1 MLDLKLTYTDFP
13 SVTAIHEALDE
24 SERIMMIKSRDKGCF
39 EVAAV
44 GWVKKL
50 HPDIPETLAE
60 QLGISIECRRLRL
73 LRQKKYQQGFPLEG
87 YQHRQAR
94 LAQTEHQM
102 VAASDRVTS
111 TDAPVSDP
119 ALPPDPA
126 SYQQS
131 VGSEATT
138 SSTAQAYPYPKVSK
152 PPEGSEHCQCRWCV
166 GNLGAEDLEY
176 KRWWAYVC
184 L

>member
-1 MLDLKLTYTDFP
+1 
-13 SVTAIHEALDE
+13 
-24 SERIMMIKSRDKGCF
+24 MMIKSRGKGCF

-73 LRQKKYQQGFPLEG
+73 LGQTKYQQGFPLEA
-87 YQHRQAR
+87 YQYRRAR
-94 LAQTEHQM
+94 LAQPEDQM
-102 VAASDRVTS
+102 VTALDRVTL
-111 TDAPVSDP
+111 TEAPVSDP
-119 ALPPDPA
+119 ALQPSPA

-138 SSTAQAYPYPKVSK
+138 SSTVQAYPYPKASK

-166 GNLGAEDLEY
+166 GKLGAEDLEY
-176 KRWWAYVC
+176 KRWRACVC